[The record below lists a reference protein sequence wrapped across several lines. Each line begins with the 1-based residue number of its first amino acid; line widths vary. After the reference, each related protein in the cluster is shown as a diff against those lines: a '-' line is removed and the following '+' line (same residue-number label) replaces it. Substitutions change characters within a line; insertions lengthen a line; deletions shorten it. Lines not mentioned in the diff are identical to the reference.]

1 MTSGKC
7 VVGWLL
13 VQAFVKLSS
22 LPYTIPIS
30 FNISDAVLLMLSL
43 VKDYWDLGLFLLSD
57 FSLNLHA
64 NFLGCVETRPIVVV
78 VEASVDAFIGHIK
91 LL

>member
-43 VKDYWDLGLFLLSD
+43 VKDYWDLGLFLLSE
-57 FSLNLHA
+57 F
-64 NFLGCVETRPIVVV
+64 F
-78 VEASVDAFIGHIK
+78 IK
-91 LL
+91 LTCKFPRMC